1 MEKATKKIRKLLSG
15 GDLTLAP
22 FAYDAFAARIA
33 EETGFEA
40 VYMSGFGVSMSK
52 GMPDFGLLTQTEMV
66 QNASYI
72 AQSVDIPVIA
82 DADTGYGNPIN
93 TFRTVREYEKAG
105 VAAIHIEDQVAP
117 KKCGFFEGKDV
128 IPLGEAVEKIRSA
141 VDARTDPDFVIIG
154 RTDAL
159 AVNGWEDTI
168 ARCRAFYKAGA
179 DIVFVDGIKTQED
192 LIKYAES
199 LQDMPRMYN
208 GQLPVSDVAELGFKI
223 QIHRGP
229 MFGLHTAISSFM
241 KELFETGAMAQDAD
255 GDGAELREA
264 ITKTLKI
271 DELLEME
278 AKYAI
283 VKN

>member
-1 MEKATKKIRKLLSG
+1 MEKKTKQLRDLLSQPG
-15 GDLTLAP
+15 LTLAP

-33 EETGFEA
+33 EETGFSA
-40 VYMSGFGVSMSK
+40 VYMSGFGVSMSR
-52 GMPDFGLLTQTEMV
+52 GIPDFGLLTQTEMV
-66 QNASYI
+66 QNATYI

-93 TFRTVREYEKAG
+93 TFRTVQEYERSG
-105 VAAIHIEDQVAP
+105 VAAIHIEDQVTP

-128 IPLGEAVEKIRSA
+128 IPLDEAVAKIRSA
-141 VDARTDPDFVIIG
+141 VDARSDPDFVIIG
-154 RTDAL
+154 RSDAL

-168 ARCRAFYKAGA
+168 NRCKAFYQAGA
-179 DIVFVDGIKTQED
+179 DIVFVDGIKTRED
-192 LIKYAES
+192 LRNYADH
-199 LQDMPRMYN
+199 LKDIPRMYN
-208 GQLPVSDVAELGFKI
+208 GQLPVSDVDALGFKI

-241 KELFETGAMAQDAD
+241 KELFETGAMDQDAD

-271 DELLEME
+271 DKLLEME
-278 AKYAI
+278 SKYST
-283 VKN
+283 KKE